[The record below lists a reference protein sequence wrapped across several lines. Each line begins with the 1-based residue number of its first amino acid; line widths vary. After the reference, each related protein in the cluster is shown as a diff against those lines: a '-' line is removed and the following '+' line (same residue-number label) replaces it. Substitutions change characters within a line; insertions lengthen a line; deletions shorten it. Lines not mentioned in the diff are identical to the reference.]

1 MPEQQFDTLPSEA
14 QDLPKWDKQIF
25 QAAFKSASED
35 GMSADGAT
43 SVAWNNV
50 KSEYIQGEGG
60 KWHHKGDDIN
70 QTRKSYSLVAIS
82 YQPLV
87 ISYPLTETIFAV

>member
-14 QDLPKWDKQIF
+14 QELPQGAKQIF

-43 SVAWNNV
+43 SVAWNSV
-50 KSEYIQGEGG
+50 KSEYVQEGG
-60 KWHHKGDDIN
+60 TWHHKGDDTN
-70 QTRKSYSLVAIS
+70 QTRKSVQSGGN
-82 YQPLV
+82 
-87 ISYPLTETIFAV
+87 

>member
-14 QDLPKWDKQIF
+14 QELPQGAQQIF

-43 SVAWNNV
+43 STLGR
-50 KSEYIQGEGG
+50 E
-60 KWHHKGDDIN
+60 
-70 QTRKSYSLVAIS
+70 
-82 YQPLV
+82 
-87 ISYPLTETIFAV
+87 

>member
-1 MPEQQFDTLPSEA
+1 
-14 QDLPKWDKQIF
+14 
-25 QAAFKSASED
+25 
-35 GMSADGAT
+35 MSADGAT

-60 KWHHKGDDIN
+60 KWHHKGDDITKLAN
-70 QTRKSYSLVAIS
+70 LYSLVAIS

-87 ISYPLTETIFAV
+87 ISCPLT

>member
-14 QDLPKWDKQIF
+14 QELPQGAKQIF

-43 SVAWNNV
+43 SVAWNSV
-50 KSEYIQGEGG
+50 KAEYVQGEGG
-60 KWHHKGDDIN
+60 TWHHKGDDTN
-70 QTRKSYSLVAIS
+70 QTRKSVQSGGN
-82 YQPLV
+82 
-87 ISYPLTETIFAV
+87 